1 MGIMSTA
8 KKAQLQQID
17 IIKIYERKRCLI
29 VDDLTEVRASYKR
42 MLRSFGAK
50 EIDTAATG
58 DQAMQMVESRQYG
71 MIICDYNLDES
82 KDGQQVLEELR
93 HMQLLKYTTLFV
105 IITAETSREMV
116 LGAIENQPDDYIT
129 KPISQKMMRL
139 RLDRALLKHEELYQ
153 IKSAMDSKSYG
164 RAIRLCDEKIA
175 EGSRYRWDCVRY
187 KAQISILMG
196 DMDTARAIYESALE
210 EKEFIWAKIGLV
222 RTLVHSG
229 QYDNIEAILKGII
242 RDDHRYIEAHDILSE
257 YYEKTDQSR
266 KAQDATQTA
275 TQLSP
280 KSILRHRRL
289 AELAEEN
296 QDDETCLKAYEE
308 AIRWNYNSCHA
319 EPEDY
324 LSLARKTVSVT
335 KGRKDREAV
344 EKTKKALN
352 LLDRMTRR
360 FPERKNKVKS
370 GLIESQLHANQGKMH
385 FAQNAL
391 TLAEQE
397 YEILE
402 PKDVDAR
409 LDYAQ
414 SQILLGDKRK
424 AYKELHLISRQFKDD
439 EKVLEKIDKISEEPI
454 TTAGKQCASDLSRA
468 GIEAY
473 QQKEYDKSL
482 TIFKDALKM
491 FPNHTGVNLNMVQ
504 VALAKT
510 EADEKTH
517 ALYNVCKNCL
527 LRVDDIEKGHK
538 QYDRFQYLLNQYK
551 TIYQEYIEGKVAKD

>member
-1 MGIMSTA
+1 MS
-8 KKAQLQQID
+8 KAQQPLQQID
-17 IIKIYERKRCLI
+17 IIKIYEKKRCLI
-29 VDDLTEVRASYKR
+29 VDDLTEVRAAYKR
-42 MLRSFGAK
+42 MLRSFGAT

-58 DQAMQMVESRQYG
+58 DQAMQMCEGRQYG

-93 HMQLLKYTTLFV
+93 HMQLLKYTTLFI

-129 KPISQKMMRL
+129 KPISQKMMRS

-175 EGSRYRWDCVRY
+175 ANSRYRWECVRY
-187 KAQISILMG
+187 KAQIYWLMG
-196 DMDTARAIYESALE
+196 EIDDTKRIYEEALE
-210 EKEFIWAKIGLV
+210 EKEFIWAKIGLA
-222 RTLVHSG
+222 RTLIHSG
-229 QYDNIEAILKGII
+229 QYENIEPILKGIL

-257 YYEKTDQSR
+257 FYEKTRQYK

-275 TQLSP
+275 TKLSP

-296 QDDETCLKAYEE
+296 HDDETCLKAYEE

-319 EPEDY
+319 DAEDY

-335 KGRKDREAV
+335 KGRKDRDSV
-344 EKTKKALN
+344 DKTKKAIS
-352 LLDRMTRR
+352 LLDRMRRR

-370 GLIESQLHANQGKMH
+370 GLIESQLHSNQGKDS
-385 FAQNAL
+385 FAKSAL
-391 TLAEQE
+391 EAAEKE
-397 YEILE
+397 YDILD
-402 PKDVDAR
+402 PKEMDAR

-414 SQILLGDKRK
+414 SQLMTGDKKK
-424 AYKELHLISRQFKDD
+424 AYKELHMVSRECKND
-439 EKVLEKIDKISEEPI
+439 KKILERVDKISEEPI
-454 TTAGKQCASDLSRA
+454 TVAGKQCAADLSRS

-473 QQKEYDKSL
+473 QRKDYDASL
-482 TIFKDALKM
+482 IIFTDALKM

-504 VALAKT
+504 VSLAKT
-510 EADEKTH
+510 DAEGKSKD
-517 ALYNVCKNCL
+517 LYERCKDCL
-527 LRVDDIEKGHK
+527 LRVDSIGKEHK
-538 QYDRFQYLLNQYK
+538 QYERFRFLHNQYK
-551 TIYQEYIEGKVAKD
+551 TIYADYIEKRM

>member
-1 MGIMSTA
+1 MSSA
-8 KKAQLQQID
+8 APLQQID
-17 IIKIYERKRCLI
+17 IIKIYEKKRCLI
-29 VDDLTEVRASYKR
+29 VDDITEVRAAYKR
-42 MLRSFGAK
+42 MLRSFGAT

-58 DQAMQMVESRQYG
+58 DQAMQMCEARQYG
-71 MIICDYNLDES
+71 LVICDYNLDES

-129 KPISQKMMRL
+129 KPISQKMMRS

-164 RAIRLCDEKIA
+164 RAIRLCDEKIK
-175 EGSRYRWDCVRY
+175 EDSRYRWECVRY
-187 KAQISILMG
+187 KAQIYWLMG
-196 DMDTARAIYESALE
+196 DIDAARMIYEKALE
-210 EKEFIWAKIGLV
+210 EKEFIWAKIGLAKMLIH
-222 RTLVHSG
+222 TE
-229 QYDNIEAILKGII
+229 QYDNIEPILKGIL

-257 YYEKTDQSR
+257 FYEKTRQYT
-266 KAQDATQTA
+266 KAQDSTQTA

-289 AELAEEN
+289 AKLAEEN
-296 QDDETCLKAYEE
+296 QDDATCLKAYEE

-335 KGRKDREAV
+335 KGRKDRDAV
-344 EKTKKALN
+344 DKTKKALN
-352 LLDRMTRR
+352 LLERMTRR

-370 GLIESQLHANQGKMH
+370 GLIESQLHFNQGKEH
-385 FAQNAL
+385 FAKSAL
-391 TLAEQE
+391 KLAEKE
-397 YEILE
+397 YDILE

-409 LDYAQ
+409 LDFAQ
-414 SQILLGDKRK
+414 SQLLCGDKK
-424 AYKELHLISRQFKDD
+424 TAYKELHLISKECKNDK
-439 EKVLEKIDKISEEPI
+439 KVLEKVDKVSEEPI
-454 TTAGKQCASDLSRA
+454 TVAGKQCAADLSRS

-473 QQKEYDKSL
+473 QRKEYDESL
-482 TIFKDALKM
+482 DIFKDALKM

-510 EADEKTH
+510 DAEGQSKE
-517 ALYNVCKNCL
+517 LYTCCKQCL
-527 LRVDDIEKGHK
+527 IRVDSLEAEHK
-538 QYDRFQYLLNQYK
+538 QYERFQFLYNQYK
-551 TIYQEYIEGKVAKD
+551 VAYDDFIKQKM

>member
-1 MGIMSTA
+1 MTA
-8 KKAQLQQID
+8 SAALQQID
-17 IIKIYERKRCLI
+17 IIKIYEKKRCLI
-29 VDDLTEVRASYKR
+29 VDDLTEVRAAYKR

-58 DQAMQMVESRQYG
+58 DQAMEMVEVRQYG
-71 MIICDYNLDES
+71 IIICDYNLDES

-93 HMQLLKYTTLFV
+93 HMNLLKYTTLFI

-129 KPISQKMMRL
+129 KPISQKMMRM

-153 IKSAMDSKSYG
+153 IKLAMDSKSFG
-164 RAIRLCDEKIA
+164 RAIRLCDEKIR

-187 KAQISILMG
+187 KAQIYWLMG
-196 DMDTARAIYESALE
+196 DADAARKIYEETLD
-210 EKEFIWAKIGLV
+210 EKDFTWAKLGLAK
-222 RTLVHSG
+222 TLIKSE
-229 QYDNIEAILKGII
+229 QFDNIEAILKGII

-257 YYEKTDQSR
+257 FYERTQQYK
-266 KAQDATQTA
+266 KAQAATQMA

-319 EPEDY
+319 DAEDY
-324 LSLARKTVSVT
+324 LSMARKTVSVT
-335 KGRKDREAV
+335 KGRKDRTSI

-352 LLDRMTRR
+352 LLERMTRR

-370 GLIESQLHANQGKMH
+370 GLIESQLYANQGRDQMAKS
-385 FAQNAL
+385 ALENA
-391 TLAEQE
+391 EKQ
-397 YEILE
+397 YDILE
-402 PKDVDAR
+402 PKEMDAR

-414 SQILLGDKRK
+414 SHLTLGDKRK
-424 AYKELHLISRQFKDD
+424 AYKELHLVTRECNNDK
-439 EKVLEKIDKISEEPI
+439 KILARVDKISEEPI
-454 TTAGKQCASDLSRA
+454 TVAGKQCAAELSRS

-473 QQKEYDKSL
+473 QKKDYDAAL
-482 TIFKDALKM
+482 TIFTDALKM
-491 FPNHTGVNLNMVQ
+491 FPNHIGVNLNMVQ

-510 EADEKTH
+510 
-517 ALYNVCKNCL
+517 
-527 LRVDDIEKGHK
+527 DIEGQTNMLYDICKDALFRVGSIGKDHK
-538 QYDRFQYLLNQYK
+538 QYERYAFLLGQYNSHYAD
-551 TIYQEYIEGKVAKD
+551 YIKAS

>member
-1 MGIMSTA
+1 MSSA
-8 KKAQLQQID
+8 APLQQID
-17 IIKIYERKRCLI
+17 IIKIYEKKRCLV
-29 VDDLTEVRASYKR
+29 VDDITEVRAAYKR
-42 MLRSFGAK
+42 MLRSFGAT

-58 DQAMQMVESRQYG
+58 DQAMQMCEARQYG
-71 MIICDYNLDES
+71 LVICDYNLDES

-129 KPISQKMMRL
+129 KPISQKMMRS

-164 RAIRLCDEKIA
+164 RAIRLCDEKIK
-175 EGSRYRWDCVRY
+175 EGSRYRWECVRY
-187 KAQISILMG
+187 KAQIYWLMG
-196 DMDTARAIYESALE
+196 DIDAARMIYEKALE
-210 EKEFIWAKIGLV
+210 EKEFIWAKIGLA
-222 RTLVHSG
+222 RMLIHTE
-229 QYDNIEAILKGII
+229 QYDNIEPILKGIL

-257 YYEKTDQSR
+257 FYEKTRQYA
-266 KAQDATQTA
+266 KAQDSTKTA
-275 TQLSP
+275 TELSP

-344 EKTKKALN
+344 DKTKKALN
-352 LLDRMTRR
+352 LLERMTRR

-370 GLIESQLHANQGKMH
+370 GLIESQLHFNQGKEH
-385 FAQNAL
+385 FAKSAL
-391 TLAEQE
+391 ELAEKE
-397 YEILE
+397 YDILE
-402 PKDVDAR
+402 PKDMDAR
-409 LDYAQ
+409 LDFAQ
-414 SQILLGDKRK
+414 SHMLCGDKK
-424 AYKELHLISRQFKDD
+424 KSYKELHLISKECKNDQ
-439 EKVLEKIDKISEEPI
+439 KVLEKVDKISEEPI
-454 TTAGKQCASDLSRA
+454 TVAGKQCAADLSRS

-473 QQKEYDKSL
+473 QRKDFDQSL
-482 TIFKDALKM
+482 IIFKDALKM

-510 EADEKTH
+510 DAEGQSQE
-517 ALYNVCKNCL
+517 LYDCCKQCL
-527 LRVDDIEKGHK
+527 IRVDSLEAGHK
-538 QYDRFQYLLNQYK
+538 QYERFQFLHNQYK
-551 TIYQEYIEGKVAKD
+551 AIYDGFPQ

>member
-1 MGIMSTA
+1 MSTTA
-8 KKAQLQQID
+8 ALQQID
-17 IIKIYERKRCLI
+17 IIKIYEKKRCLI
-29 VDDLTEVRASYKR
+29 VDDLTEVRAAYKR
-42 MLRSFGAK
+42 MLRSFGAT

-58 DQAMQMVESRQYG
+58 DQAMQMCEARQYG

-129 KPISQKMMRL
+129 KPISQKMMRS

-153 IKSAMDSKSYG
+153 IKSAMDTKSYG
-164 RAIRLCDEKIA
+164 RAIRLCDEKIKD
-175 EGSRYRWDCVRY
+175 GSRYRWECVRY
-187 KAQISILMG
+187 KAQIYWLMG
-196 DMDTARAIYESALE
+196 DVEAARGIYEKALE
-210 EKEFIWAKIGLV
+210 EKEFVWAKIGLAK
-222 RTLVHSG
+222 TLIQGEH
-229 QYDNIEAILKGII
+229 YDNIEPILKGIL

-257 YYEKTDQSR
+257 FYEKTRQFT
-266 KAQDATQTA
+266 KAQEATKTA

-319 EPEDY
+319 DAEDY
-324 LSLARKTVSVT
+324 LGLARKTVSVT

-344 EKTKKALN
+344 DKTKKALN
-352 LLDRMTRR
+352 LLERMMRR

-370 GLIESQLHANQGKMH
+370 GLIESQLHFNQGKEH
-385 FAQNAL
+385 FAKSAL
-391 TLAEQE
+391 ELAERE

-402 PKDVDAR
+402 PKEMDAR
-409 LDYAQ
+409 LDFAQ
-414 SQILLGDKRK
+414 SQLLCGDRKK
-424 AYKELHLISRQFKDD
+424 AYKELHLISKECANDKRIL
-439 EKVLEKIDKISEEPI
+439 EKVDKISEEPI
-454 TTAGKQCASDLSRA
+454 TVAGKQCAADLSRS

-473 QQKEYDKSL
+473 QRKDYDASL
-482 TIFKDALKM
+482 VIFKDALKM

-510 EADEKTH
+510 EAEGETKE
-517 ALYNVCKNCL
+517 LYDCCKNCL
-527 LRVDDIEKGHK
+527 FRIDSLSENHK
-538 QYDRFQYLLNQYK
+538 QYERFKFLLNQYHAV
-551 TIYQEYIEGKVAKD
+551 YKDFIKQKL

>member
-1 MGIMSTA
+1 MSSTA
-8 KKAQLQQID
+8 ALQQID
-17 IIKIYERKRCLI
+17 IIKIYEKKRCLI
-29 VDDLTEVRASYKR
+29 VDDLTEVRAAYKR
-42 MLRSFGAK
+42 MLRSFGSV

-58 DQAMQMVESRQYG
+58 DQAMQMCESRQYG

-129 KPISQKMMRL
+129 KPISQKMMRM

-164 RAIRLCDEKIA
+164 RAIRLCDEKISA
-175 EGSRYRWDCVRY
+175 GGRYKWDCVRY
-187 KAQISILMG
+187 KAQIYWMMG
-196 DMDTARAIYESALE
+196 DVDAARNIYEETLS
-210 EKEFIWAKIGLV
+210 EKEFIWAKIGLAK
-222 RTLVHSG
+222 TLLQSD
-229 QYDNIEAILKGII
+229 QYDNIEPILKGIL
-242 RDDHRYIEAHDILSE
+242 RDDHRYIEAHDILADF
-257 YYEKTDQSR
+257 YEKTRQFN
-266 KAQDATQTA
+266 KAQESTQTA

-319 EPEDY
+319 SPEDY

-344 EKTKKALN
+344 DKTKRALS
-352 LLDRMTRR
+352 LLERMTRR

-370 GLIESQLHANQGKMH
+370 GLIESQLHFNQGKEH
-385 FAQNAL
+385 FAKSAL
-391 TLAEQE
+391 EAAEQE
-397 YEILE
+397 FDILE
-402 PKDVDAR
+402 PKDIDSR

-414 SQILLGDKRK
+414 SNILCGDKQK
-424 AYKELHLISRQFKDD
+424 AYKELHLITRENKND
-439 EKVLEKIDKISEEPI
+439 KKILERVDKISEEPI
-454 TTAGKQCASDLSRA
+454 TVAGKQCAADLSRS

-473 QQKEYDKSL
+473 QKKQYDESL
-482 TIFKDALKM
+482 AIFKDALKM
-491 FPNHTGVNLNMVQ
+491 FPNHIGVNLNMVQ
-504 VALAKT
+504 VALAKSET
-510 EADEKTH
+510 EGMTKT
-517 ALYNVCKNCL
+517 LYQHCKDCL
-527 LRVDDIEKGHK
+527 FRVDNIDPGHK
-538 QYDRFQYLLNQYK
+538 QYERFKFLYGQYQNMYKDFDRQSQ
-551 TIYQEYIEGKVAKD
+551 